1 MFTHNTKY
9 PDVVIAFPFGQRTSF
24 LNECEESRI
33 VCGAVPARDPSAL
46 RFVGMTRDRLGK
58 LLYYLQKRSR
68 AGVMR

>member
-1 MFTHNTKY
+1 MFTHNTK
-9 PDVVIAFPFGQRTSF
+9 PFGQRTSF

-58 LLYYLQKRSR
+58 LFHNLRSLKL
-68 AGVMR
+68 AFSLALH